1 MLKTRN
7 HLAVLLITALGIGTV
22 LPTPADAL
30 SKRTKNTMGGAAIGA
45 GVGYI
50 VGGGNGAT
58 GGAVVGAIAGYNK
71 KR

>member
-7 HLAVLLITALGIGTV
+7 HLAVLLIAALATGTV

-30 SKRTKNTMGGAAIGA
+30 SKRTKNTMTGAVIGT

-50 VGGGNGAT
+50 VGGSSGAA
-58 GGAVVGAIAGYNK
+58 GGAVVGAIAGYTK
-71 KR
+71 KK

>member
-1 MLKTRN
+1 MFRIRN
-7 HLAVLLITALGIGTV
+7 NLAMLLIAALATGTV

-30 SKRTKNTMGGAAIGA
+30 SKRTKNTMTGAAIGA

-50 VGGGNGAT
+50 VGGSNGAN